1 MRDAQT
7 QTNHSQTPPNYPS
20 IQTVSQPIRSTTFS
34 SRTSHKLPPIKR
46 CKLYESLGL
55 TRTEGS
61 KLCAVIGLGRRRP
74 LDETSASCLS
84 AIAKTYQTWKAAGHG
99 IDYFISEYFN

>member
-1 MRDAQT
+1 
-7 QTNHSQTPPNYPS
+7 
-20 IQTVSQPIRSTTFS
+20 
-34 SRTSHKLPPIKR
+34 
-46 CKLYESLGL
+46 LGL